1 MRTFEINIA
10 TRDGDMNTFV
20 AHPDGDAAYPA
31 IFMYMPSSGVSDELR
46 DMATRLAGHGYAVLL
61 PNVYYRMVRVVD
73 IDANRLFDADYTP
86 VKLFMNALNDGY
98 SNALSVSDTAAMIAF
113 AKEQSYVKACGI
125 GVVGYCMGGRLALST
140 IGAFQEQITAMAS
153 LYGGKLATEEPDSP
167 HLTAAQ
173 ITASFTS
180 GSPKTTPTFPWK
192 GMTLCASTWTGSAPT
207 TEWKPTRE
215 PNTGLVFRN
224 SIATPPTPTQ
234 DTGRRSQICSV
245 ERSRFRSN
253 SSPLRPAAYAEYAH
267 GLQGHRPEYAGRY
280 A

>member
-1 MRTFEINIA
+1 VRTFEIDIA

-31 IFMYMPSSGVSDELR
+31 IFMYMPSSGVRDELR

-113 AKEQSYVKACGI
+113 AKEQSYVKAGAI
-125 GVVGYCMGGRLALST
+125 GVVGYCMGGRLALSA
-140 IGAFQEQITAMAS
+140 IGAIPEQITAMAS
-153 LYGGKLATEEPDSP
+153 LYGGKLVTEEPDPP

-173 ITASFTS
+173 ITGELYFGIAENDAYVPMEMNDSLRQHLDRVGADYRMETYPGTEHGFCF
-180 GSPKTTPTFPWK
+180 PKRYCYAPDADARHW
-192 GMTLCASTWTGSAPT
+192 SAIT
-207 TEWKPTRE
+207 D
-215 PNTGLVFRN
+215 LF
-224 SIATPPTPTQ
+224 
-234 DTGRRSQICSV
+234 GRRLAV
-245 ERSRFRSN
+245 
-253 SSPLRPAAYAEYAH
+253 
-267 GLQGHRPEYAGRY
+267 
-280 A
+280 